1 MKIWTVDDE
10 ASTIMPTRTSLLESP
25 ELAENKPI
33 LEGFIDAMDC
43 GVTSLIANPKWPRV
57 EEILSEEL
65 GRAMYGEQSGAEAV
79 DAAAA
84 ESEPV
89 LQRG

>member
-1 MKIWTVDDE
+1 
-10 ASTIMPTRTSLLESP
+10 
-25 ELAENKPI
+25 
-33 LEGFIDAMDC
+33 MDC
-43 GVTSLIANPKWPRV
+43 GVTSVISNPKWPRA
-57 EEILSEEL
+57 EEILSEQL

-84 ESEPV
+84 EAEPV